1 MSDPTHQNA
10 NQGGPG
16 SRKVPRIPRSPV
28 GPADV
33 SAVPPA
39 DPPADPLIR
48 SLCEDDGRALDAL
61 LEARASGAD
70 RGPVPAGLG
79 ERADRVHALLS
90 ILDRD
95 TFDSPAAD
103 LTVRTMQ
110 AIRAR
115 QQRQRFTEQV
125 QMLAGPRR
133 SLDVDWRQLAT
144 AAAVFILGA
153 ALLMPV
159 MERQQADSRRI
170 AGAGRLAEA
179 GRAFAS
185 YAADNRGQ
193 MPRGE
198 VRPGSVWWGVGQP
211 ESVSGRYVSS
221 NSAHL
226 YRLINKGYTNAVTL
240 TCPENA
246 FANNDALTPQHND
259 WTGPKAVSF
268 SYQNQYRPQMLRLE
282 EAPTMAVLADRNPL
296 FDARGDRIVFNELIP
311 LTAPSRAHRG
321 AGQNVLTA
329 DGNVTWKVRPTVG
342 LFGDDQEDNIWA
354 ANGISFYNGTE
365 LPSDALDSF
374 LVP

>member
-10 NQGGPG
+10 NQGSLG
-16 SRKVPRIPRSPV
+16 SHKIPRSPV
-28 GPADV
+28 GPKP
-33 SAVPPA
+33 SAE
-39 DPPADPLIR
+39 PLIQ

-61 LEARASGAD
+61 LEARAMGAD

-79 ERADRVHALLS
+79 ERADKVARLLS
-90 ILDRD
+90 LLDAD
-95 TFDSPAAD
+95 AVEAPSSDLAA
-103 LTVRTMQ
+103 RTLE
-110 AIRAR
+110 AIRSQ

-170 AGAGRLAEA
+170 VGAGRLAQA
-179 GRAFAS
+179 GVAISS

-193 MPRGE
+193 MPRGDI
-198 VRPGSVWWGVGQP
+198 RPGSVWWNVGRP
-211 ESVSGRYVSS
+211 ESVNGRYVSS

-240 TCPENA
+240 SCPENEYVD
-246 FANNDALTPQHND
+246 NDSLTPQHND
-259 WTGPKAVSF
+259 WSGPREVSF

-296 FDARGDRIVFNELIP
+296 FDVEGDRIVFKELTP
-311 LTAPSRAHRG
+311 LTAASRAHRG

-342 LFGDDQEDNIWA
+342 LFGSAQDDNIWA
-354 ANGISFYNGTE
+354 AGGVDFYHGTE

>member
-10 NQGGPG
+10 NQGGLG
-16 SRKVPRIPRSPV
+16 SRNPRPRNPWIPRVPRSPV
-28 GPADV
+28 GPKP
-33 SAVPPA
+33 SAEM
-39 DPPADPLIR
+39 LIHF
-48 SLCEDDGRALDAL
+48 LCEDDGRALDAL

-70 RGPVPAGLG
+70 RGPMPAGLG
-79 ERADRVHALLS
+79 ERTDKVARLLS
-90 ILDRD
+90 LLDAD
-95 TFDSPAAD
+95 TVEAPSSG
-103 LTVRTMQ
+103 LTARTLE
-110 AIRAR
+110 AIRSQ
-115 QQRQRFTEQV
+115 QQRQRFTAQV

-159 MERQQADSRRI
+159 MDRQQADSRRI
-170 AGAGRLAEA
+170 AGMGNMSQAGVAIS
-179 GRAFAS
+179 S

-193 MPRGE
+193 MPRGDI
-198 VRPGSVWWGVGQP
+198 RPGSVWWNVGQAGTAN
-211 ESVSGRYVSS
+211 GRPVSS

-226 YRLINKGYTNAVTL
+226 YRLIKKGYTNATTL

-246 FANNDALTPQHND
+246 FSDNESLTSQHND
-259 WTGPKAVSF
+259 WTGPRAVSF

-282 EAPTMAVLADRNPL
+282 EAPGMAILADRNPL
-296 FDARGDRIVFNELIP
+296 FDAEGDHVVFKERVP
-311 LTAPSRAHRG
+311 LTATSRAHHG

-329 DGNVTWKVRPTVG
+329 DGTVTWKVRPTVD
-342 LFGDDQEDNIWA
+342 LFGSEQDDNIWA
-354 ANGISFYNGTE
+354 AGGVDFYNGTE

>member
-1 MSDPTHQNA
+1 MSEPTHQNA
-10 NQGGPG
+10 NQGSLG
-16 SRKVPRIPRSPV
+16 SHKIPRSPV
-28 GPADV
+28 GPKP
-33 SAVPPA
+33 SAET
-39 DPPADPLIR
+39 LIH

-61 LEARASGAD
+61 LEARALGAD
-70 RGPVPAGLG
+70 RGPVPAGLS
-79 ERADRVHALLS
+79 ERTQRVQALISLLDADTVEA
-90 ILDRD
+90 
-95 TFDSPAAD
+95 PAAD
-103 LTVRTMQ
+103 LTARTLE
-110 AIRAR
+110 AIRSQ

-170 AGAGRLAEA
+170 AGAANLGSA
-179 GRAFAS
+179 GRAISS

-193 MPRGE
+193 MPRGD
-198 VRPGSVWWGVGQP
+198 VRPGSVWWNVGQ
-211 ESVSGRYVSS
+211 SGSAGGQAVSS

-226 YRLINKGYTNAVTL
+226 YRLINKGYTNAATL

-246 FANNDALTPQHND
+246 FADNESLTPYHND

-296 FDARGDRIVFNELIP
+296 FDAEGDRMVFKEMVP
-311 LTAPSRAHRG
+311 LTAASRAHRG

-329 DGNVTWKVRPTVG
+329 DGNVTFRIRPTVD
-342 LFGDDQEDNIWA
+342 LFGSDQDDNIWTA
-354 ANGISFYNGTE
+354 GGLDFYSGTE
-365 LPSDALDSF
+365 LPVDAMDSF

>member
-1 MSDPTHQNA
+1 MSDPTHQNT
-10 NQGGPG
+10 NEGSLG
-16 SRKVPRIPRSPV
+16 SRKIPRSPV
-28 GPADV
+28 GPKSEDT
-33 SAVPPA
+33 
-39 DPPADPLIR
+39 LIR
-48 SLCEDDGRALDAL
+48 ALCEDDGRALDAL

-70 RGPVPAGLG
+70 RGPMPAGLG
-79 ERADRVHALLS
+79 ERTDRVHSLLS
-90 ILDRD
+90 LLDAD
-95 TFDSPAAD
+95 AVGAPPAD
-103 LTVRTMQ
+103 LTSRTLE
-110 AIRAR
+110 AIRAQ
-115 QQRQRFTEQV
+115 QQRQRFNEQV

-133 SLDVDWRQLAT
+133 SLDVDWRQVMT

-159 MERQQADSRRI
+159 MDRQQADSRRI
-170 AGAGRLAEA
+170 AGAANLGGA
-179 GRAFAS
+179 GRAISS

-198 VRPGSVWWGVGQP
+198 IRPGSVWWDVGRP
-211 ESVSGRYVSS
+211 ESVNGRYVNS

-226 YRLINKGYTNAVTL
+226 YRLINLGYTNAATL

-246 FANNDALTPQHND
+246 FANNEALTPQHND

-296 FDARGDRIVFNELIP
+296 FDVEGDHIVFKEMIP
-311 LTAPSRAHRG
+311 LTAASRAHRG

-329 DGNVTWKVRPTVG
+329 DGNVTWKIRPTVD
-342 LFGDDQEDNIWA
+342 LFGQEQDDNIWA
-354 ANGISFYNGTE
+354 ASGVDFYHGTE